1 MLFFSHYHDL
11 KLIRKNV
18 RNMKKMKIEFNSIVA
33 MFATVTTYLF
43 GGWDVALITLVVF
56 MVLDYMTGV
65 IIAINNK
72 TLSSA
77 VGMKGLSKKF
87 LIILILIGAVCL
99 DRLMSNEAYI
109 FRTLVCYFY
118 IANEGISLIE
128 NAANLGLPVPQKLR
142 EVLEQLRDE
151 KIGKNEVK

>member
-1 MLFFSHYHDL
+1 
-11 KLIRKNV
+11 
-18 RNMKKMKIEFNSIVA
+18 MKKMKIEFNSIVA
-33 MFATVTTYLF
+33 MFATVATYLF

-151 KIGKNEVK
+151 KVRKQEVK

>member
-1 MLFFSHYHDL
+1 
-11 KLIRKNV
+11 
-18 RNMKKMKIEFNSIVA
+18 MKIEFNSVVA
-33 MFATVTTYLF
+33 TLATGATYLF

-56 MVLDYMTGV
+56 IVLDYITGV
-65 IIAINNK
+65 IIAINNH

-128 NAANLGLPVPQKLR
+128 NAASLGLPVPEKLK
-142 EVLEQLRDE
+142 EILEQLKDE
-151 KIGKNEVK
+151 KAGKTEVK